1 MGTSKDLLPHSFLK
15 MRRSRSTTVHCSL
28 FTINCSSRFLYEKM
42 NYINI
47 GNVKIKQTAAL
58 APMAGIADTAFRTV
72 MKRFGAAYCVGEMAS
87 CKGLCYSDRKTAELL
102 TLTDIERPAAIQL
115 FGSEPEF
122 AAKSVEIAERYRPD
136 IIDLNAGCPVP
147 KVAGNGAGSAL
158 MKDPILFGEMVS
170 AIVSAAHVPVT
181 VKIRAGWDAEHINAR
196 EIAHIAEE
204 CGAAAVAVHARTKT
218 QMYSGNA
225 DWDIISAVKQAVSI
239 PVIGNGDVDSVEKC
253 EAMYRETGC
262 DLVMIARGAYGDPW
276 LFRDIDD
283 YYEGRPIQPPPTLAE
298 RLSVMREHIE
308 LLTKCKGESVGMREA
323 RAQAAFYLKGMPNA
337 AKYRGMCGRLS
348 KLDDLY
354 ELIGVIERANRADTA
369 FVPVGDR

>member
-1 MGTSKDLLPHSFLK
+1 M
-15 MRRSRSTTVHCSL
+15 
-28 FTINCSSRFLYEKM
+28 E
-42 NYINI
+42 YISI
-47 GNVKIKQTAAL
+47 GNVKIKKTAAL

-72 MKRFGAAYCVGEMAS
+72 MKRFGAAYVVGEMAS

-122 AAKSVEIAERYRPD
+122 AAKSVEIAERYKPD

-158 MKDPILFGEMVS
+158 MKDPVLFGEMVS

-181 VKIRAGWDAEHINAR
+181 VKIRAGWDAGHINAC

-204 CGAAAVAVHARTKT
+204 CGAAAVAVHGRTKT
-218 QMYSGNA
+218 QMYSGEA
-225 DWDIISAVKQAVSI
+225 DWDIIAAVKQTVKI

-253 EAMYRETGC
+253 AAMYRETGC

-283 YYEGRPIQPPPTLAE
+283 YCEGRPIQHAPTLAE
-298 RLSVMREHIE
+298 RLDVMREHIE
-308 LLTKCKGESVGMREA
+308 LLTKCKGESVGMKEA
-323 RAQAAFYLKGMPNA
+323 RAQAAFYLKGIPNA

-348 KLDDLY
+348 KLGDLY
-354 ELIGVIERANRADTA
+354 ELIGVIERETATDT
-369 FVPVGDR
+369 VSVTTNG